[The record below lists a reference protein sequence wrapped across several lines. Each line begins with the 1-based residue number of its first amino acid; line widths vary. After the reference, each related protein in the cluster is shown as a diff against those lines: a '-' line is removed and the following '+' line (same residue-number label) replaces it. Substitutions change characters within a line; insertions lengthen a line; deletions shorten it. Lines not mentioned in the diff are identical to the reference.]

1 MMIRSWLRSIGYEPV
16 LTREDIKSSK
26 KRKGARAS
34 DWQKTLRHIWKIV
47 DEQRGLLIVVIGMVI
62 LSSVLS
68 LLGPYLIGKIIDDH
82 MIKRN
87 FSGLKTMIAGL
98 VIVYIGLSISLF
110 LQNYWMIGIAQQT
123 VYRMRTELFSKL
135 QRLPISFFD
144 KRQHGELMSRMTND
158 MDNISSTLNSTFIQV
173 FSSVLTLIG
182 TVIVMLTM
190 SPLLTLLTMLIIP
203 VMFISTRWITRR
215 TGKLFKSQQQA
226 LGTLNGMIEET
237 ISGQRVVKAFSQE
250 QRMMDDFAE
259 KSSHLRR
266 VGYWANVYSGAIPKV
281 MNLLNNASFA
291 VVAGVGGLLAVK
303 GYVSIGTIVVFAEYA
318 RQFTRPLNDL
328 ANQFNN
334 VLSAI
339 AGAERVF
346 SIMEE
351 DEEQDDAKN
360 APLRKVQGDVK
371 FEDVSFK
378 YETEEENQTISQIN
392 FHVKKGQTAA
402 LVGATGAGKTTIM
415 QLLAR
420 FYDVQQGQILIDNQ
434 PIQAFSRE
442 NIRSRMA
449 FVLQEPFLFEATVK
463 ENIRYGQL
471 DASDE
476 EVIEAA
482 KKANAHDFIMTLP
495 QGYNTFL
502 TSDGGEIS
510 QGQKQLLSIARA
522 LVANPSILLLD
533 EATSSIDT
541 VTELEI
547 QEALERLMQG
557 RTSFVIA
564 HRLNTVRKADVIL
577 VMQQGELVE
586 SGRREE
592 LIAKKGIFYQML
604 QQSKL

>member
-1 MMIRSWLRSIGYEPV
+1 MIRSWLRSTGYEPV
-16 LTREDIKSSK
+16 LTKDDIKSSK

-34 DWQKTLRHIWKIV
+34 DWRSTLGSIWRLI
-47 DEQRGLLIVVIGMVI
+47 DEQRGLLIVVLVMVV
-62 LSSVLS
+62 LSSILS
-68 LLGPYLIGKIIDDH
+68 LLGPYFIGKIIDDH
-82 MIKRN
+82 IMKKD
-87 FSGLKTMIAGL
+87 FSGLKMMILSL
-98 VIVYIGLSISLF
+98 VLIYIGLSVSLF

-123 VYRMRTELFSKL
+123 VYRMRTSLFTKL
-135 QRLPISFFD
+135 QQLPIAFFD

-173 FSSVLTLIG
+173 FSSILTLVG
-182 TVIVMLTM
+182 TIVVMLTM
-190 SPLLTLLTMLIIP
+190 SPLLTFLTMLIIP
-203 VMFISTRWITRR
+203 IMFISTRWITRR
-215 TGKLFKSQQQA
+215 TGQLFKAQQQA
-226 LGTLNGMIEET
+226 LGALNGMIEET

-250 QRMMDDFAE
+250 QRMMDEFAE

-266 VGYWANVYSGAIPKV
+266 VGYWANVYSGGIPKV

-291 VVAGVGGLLAVK
+291 VVAGVGGLLALK
-303 GYVSIGTIVVFAEYA
+303 GHVSIGTIVVFAEYA

-346 SIMEE
+346 AIMDEKEE
-351 DEEQDDAKN
+351 LDNARN
-360 APLRKVQGDVK
+360 APEQKIQGDVK
-371 FEDVSFK
+371 FDNVSFK
-378 YETEEENQTISQIN
+378 YETDEENQTISQIS
-392 FHVKKGQTAA
+392 FHIKKGQTAA

-420 FYDVQQGQILIDNQ
+420 FYDVQNGQILIDNR
-434 PIQAFSRE
+434 PIQTYSRK
-442 NIRSRMA
+442 NIRSQMA

-463 ENIRYGQL
+463 DNIRYGYL
-471 DASDE
+471 GATDE

-482 KKANAHDFIMTLP
+482 KKANAHDFIMSLP
-495 QGYNTFL
+495 QGYDTYL
-502 TSDGGEIS
+502 TADGSQIS

-522 LVANPSILLLD
+522 LVADPSILLLD

-547 QEALERLMQG
+547 QEALERLMEG

-577 VMQQGELVE
+577 VMQEGHLVE
-586 SGRREE
+586 SGMRKE
-592 LIAKKGIFYQML
+592 LIKTKGLFYQML
-604 QQSKL
+604 QQAKL

>member
-1 MMIRSWLRSIGYEPV
+1 MIRSWLRSISYEPV
-16 LTREDIKSSK
+16 LSKEDIKSSK

-34 DWQKTLRHIWKIV
+34 DWRTTLGSIWKIV
-47 DEQRGLLIVVIGMVI
+47 DEQRGLLIVVLLMVI
-62 LSSVLS
+62 VSSILS

-82 MIKRN
+82 MMKRD
-87 FSGLKTMIAGL
+87 FSGLKTMIVSL
-98 VIVYIGLSISLF
+98 VFIYIGLSISLF

-123 VYRMRTELFSKL
+123 VYRMRSGLFTKL

-173 FSSVLTLIG
+173 FSSILTLVG

-190 SPLLTLLTMLIIP
+190 SPLLTFLTMLIIP
-203 VMFISTRWITRR
+203 AMFISTRWITRR
-215 TGKLFKSQQQA
+215 TGKLFKAQQQA
-226 LGTLNGMIEET
+226 LGVLNGMIEET
-237 ISGQRVVKAFSQE
+237 ISGQRIVKAFSQE
-250 QRMMDDFAE
+250 QRMIDDFAE

-291 VVAGVGGLLAVK
+291 VVAGVGGLLALK
-303 GYVSIGTIVVFAEYA
+303 GYVSIGTIVVFAEYT

-328 ANQFNN
+328 SNQFNN

-346 SIMEE
+346 SIMNEA
-351 DEEQDDAKN
+351 EEQDESKDV
-360 APLRKVQGDVK
+360 PLQKLQGDVK
-371 FEDVSFK
+371 FVDVSFK
-378 YETEEENQTISQIN
+378 YETEEENQTISHIN

-420 FYDVQQGQILIDNQ
+420 FYDIQQGQILIDNQ
-434 PIQAFSRE
+434 SIQTFSRV
-442 NIRSRMA
+442 NIRSQMA
-449 FVLQEPFLFEATVK
+449 FVLQEPFLFETTVK

-471 DASDE
+471 SATDE

-482 KKANAHDFIMTLP
+482 KKANAHDFIVSLP
-495 QGYNTFL
+495 QGYDTFL
-502 TSDGGEIS
+502 TADGGEIS

-522 LVANPSILLLD
+522 LVADPSILLLD

-547 QEALERLMQG
+547 QEALERLMEG

-564 HRLNTVRKADVIL
+564 HRLNTVRKADIIL
-577 VMQQGELVE
+577 VMQQGQLVE
-586 SGRREE
+586 SGMRKD

>member
-1 MMIRSWLRSIGYEPV
+1 MIKSWLRSHLYEPV
-16 LTREDIKSSK
+16 LTKEEIKSSK
-26 KRKGARAS
+26 KRKGARAN
-34 DWQKTLRHIWKIV
+34 DWQKALYRIWKIV
-47 DEQRGLLIVVIGMVI
+47 DEQRTLFIVVFLMVI
-62 LSSVLS
+62 VSTILS
-68 LLGPYLIGKIIDDH
+68 LLGPYLIGKIIDEHIIAKD
-82 MIKRN
+82 
-87 FSGLKTMIAGL
+87 FAGLKTMIL
-98 VIVYIGLSISLF
+98 VLVFVYIGLSITLF

-123 VYRMRTELFSKL
+123 VYRMRSDLFTKL
-135 QRLPISFFD
+135 QHLPISFFD

-173 FSSVLTLIG
+173 FSSILTLVG
-182 TVIVMLTM
+182 TIIVMLSM
-190 SPLLTLLTMLIIP
+190 SPFLTLLTMLIIP
-203 VMFISTRWITRR
+203 IMFASTRWITRR

-226 LGTLNGMIEET
+226 LGELNGMIEET
-237 ISGQRVVKAFSQE
+237 VSGQRVVKAFSQE
-250 QRMMDDFAE
+250 QRMMDEFAE

-266 VGYWANVYSGAIPKV
+266 VGYWANVYSGGIPKV
-281 MNLLNNASFA
+281 MNFLNNASFA
-291 VVAGVGGLLAVK
+291 LVAGAGGILALK
-303 GYVSIGTIVVFAEYA
+303 GYVSIGTIVIFAEYA

-346 SIMEE
+346 SIMDEE
-351 DEEQDDAKN
+351 EEQDEAKN
-360 APLRKVQGDVK
+360 VPNRKILGDVK
-371 FEDVSFK
+371 FCDVSFQ
-378 YETEEENQTISQIN
+378 YETAEEEQTISTIN

-420 FYDVQQGQILIDNQ
+420 FYDVQKGQILIDNQ
-434 PIQAFSRE
+434 PIQQYSRE
-442 NIRSRMA
+442 NIRKSMA

-463 ENIRYGQL
+463 ENIRYGRL
-471 DASDE
+471 NATDE

-482 KKANAHDFIMTLP
+482 KKANAHEFITSLP

-502 TSDGGEIS
+502 AADGGEIS

-541 VTELEI
+541 ITELEI
-547 QEALERLMQG
+547 QEALERLMEG

-564 HRLNTVRKADVIL
+564 HRLNTIQKADVIL
-577 VMQQGELVE
+577 VMQQGKLVE
-586 SGRREE
+586 FGLRED
-592 LIAKKGIFYQML
+592 LIRKKGIFYQML
-604 QQSKL
+604 QQSN